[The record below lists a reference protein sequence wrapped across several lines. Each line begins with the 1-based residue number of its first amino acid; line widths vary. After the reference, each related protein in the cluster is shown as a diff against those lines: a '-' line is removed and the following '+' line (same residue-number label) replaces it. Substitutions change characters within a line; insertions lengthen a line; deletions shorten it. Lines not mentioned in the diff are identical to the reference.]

1 MSELSKNMIIGV
13 IDINGRECFDLSSLQ
28 DNYRNFKTH
37 SRMGTKYKRVVIVNL
52 KELVNI
58 ERAPVTIK
66 NLKTLDGIKNWKC

>member
-66 NLKTLDGIKNWKC
+66 NLKNLDEME

>member
-37 SRMGTKYKRVVIVNL
+37 SRMGIKYKRVVIVNL

-58 ERAPVTIK
+58 NCTPIDIEK
-66 NLKTLDGIKNWKC
+66 LKDLNGIKNWKC